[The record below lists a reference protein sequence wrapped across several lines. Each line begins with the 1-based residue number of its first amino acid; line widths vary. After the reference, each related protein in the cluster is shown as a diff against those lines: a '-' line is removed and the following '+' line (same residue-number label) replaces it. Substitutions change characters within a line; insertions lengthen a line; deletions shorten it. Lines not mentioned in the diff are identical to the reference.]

1 MSAYPALEVMEM
13 VNRSGVAIFFAL
25 AFALG
30 CASPSLGPSKR
41 APMQLAPAPEAG
53 ALDQA
58 ADPFPNWPIDPAVAL
73 DLLRHGDAEIRSIKA
88 AGGGTTGAEQH
99 EVFYSARNIQFKV
112 KWKSMPVL
120 RLDGFN
126 NSPRKE
132 IAAFA
137 IQRLFLDP
145 EDYVAPSAT
154 MRCYPLA
161 SYRETHPLASA
172 TLDEIDCVLGVAS
185 VWVFDVTLPEK
196 AYDEQR
202 FVSDRAYATFMSN
215 LNVFTYILDHRD
227 GREGNFLIAKDA
239 SRPQTFSIDNGIAFG
254 PLFFNYFVPNWN
266 KLRVAAVRASTIDRL
281 REIERKDL
289 DYLLVVDQLQ
299 VNDQRMLAPVPSGA
313 VMDSNDGATFKDG
326 VVQFGLTTREIDGVY
341 KRIRKLV
348 GAVDSGRIP
357 VF

>member
-1 MSAYPALEVMEM
+1 MIRGS
-13 VNRSGVAIFFAL
+13 SVAMLLAL

-30 CASPSLGPSKR
+30 CASPSLGPAKR
-41 APMQLAPAPEAG
+41 PPLRLAPAAAPG
-53 ALDQA
+53 PLDQA
-58 ADPFPNWPIDPAVAL
+58 ANPFPNWPTDPAVAL
-73 DLLRHGDAEIRSIKA
+73 DLLRNGEAEIRSVKA
-88 AGGGTTGAEQH
+88 AGGGTTGAERH
-99 EVFYSARNIQFKV
+99 EVFYPERNIQFKV
-112 KWKSMPVL
+112 KWKAMPVL

-161 SYRETHPLASA
+161 PYRETHPMASA
-172 TLDEIDCVLGVAS
+172 TLDEIDCALGVAS
-185 VWVFDVTLPEK
+185 VWVFDVTVPDVV
-196 AYDEQR
+196 YDEQR
-202 FVSDRAYATFMSN
+202 FLTDRGYATFMSN
-215 LNVFTYILDHRD
+215 LNVFSYVLDHRD
-227 GREGNFLIAKDA
+227 GRDGNFLLAKDPN
-239 SRPQTFSIDNGIAFG
+239 RPQTFSVDNGIAFG

-281 REIERKDL
+281 RTVERKDL
-289 DYLLVVDQLQ
+289 DFLLVVDQLQ
-299 VNDQRMLAPVPSGA
+299 VNDQRMLEPVPSGP
-313 VMDSNDGATFKDG
+313 VMDPNDGATYQDG

-341 KRIRKLV
+341 KRIRKLI
-348 GAVDSGRIP
+348 GAVDGGRIP

>member
-1 MSAYPALEVMEM
+1 M
-13 VNRSGVAIFFAL
+13 VKCSSVAISFAL
-25 AFALG
+25 ALALG
-30 CASPSLGPSKR
+30 CASPSLGPASR
-41 APMQLAPAPEAG
+41 APMELSPAADSG
-53 ALDQA
+53 ILDQA
-58 ADPFPNWPIDPAVAL
+58 ADPFPNWPSDPAVAL
-73 DLLRHGDAEIRSIKA
+73 DLLRHGEAEIRSVKA
-88 AGGGTTGAEQH
+88 AGGGTTGAERH
-99 EVFYSARNIQFKV
+99 EVFYPARNIQFKV
-112 KWKSMPVL
+112 KWKAMPIF

-154 MRCYPLA
+154 MRCYPVA

-227 GREGNFLIAKDA
+227 GREGNFLIANDTN
-239 SRPQTFSIDNGIAFG
+239 RPQTFSIDNGIAFG
-254 PLFFNYFVPNWN
+254 PILFNYFVPNWN

-281 REIERKDL
+281 RKVERKDL

-299 VNDQRMLAPVPSGA
+299 VTDQRMLAPVPSGP
-313 VMDSNDGATFKDG
+313 VMDANDGATFEDG
-326 VVQFGLTTREIDGVY
+326 VVQFGLTTREIDSAY

-348 GAVDSGRIP
+348 DAVDSGRIP

>member
-1 MSAYPALEVMEM
+1 MRLTPAAE
-13 VNRSGVAIFFAL
+13 SG
-25 AFALG
+25 
-30 CASPSLGPSKR
+30 P
-41 APMQLAPAPEAG
+41 
-53 ALDQA
+53 LDQA

-73 DLLRHGDAEIRSIKA
+73 DLLRHGEAEIRSVKA
-88 AGGGTTGAEQH
+88 AGGGTTGAERH
-99 EVFYSARNIQFKV
+99 EVFYPARNIQFKV
-112 KWKSMPVL
+112 KWKAMPAL

-154 MRCYPLA
+154 MRCYPLVP
-161 SYRETHPLASA
+161 YRETHAMAAA

-185 VWVFDVTLPEK
+185 VWVFDVTLPET

-202 FVSDRAYATFMSN
+202 FLIDRNYAMFMSN

-239 SRPQTFSIDNGIAFG
+239 KRPQTFSIDNGIAFS
-254 PLFFNYFVPNWN
+254 PLFYNYFVPNWN
-266 KLRVAAVRASTIDRL
+266 KLRIAAVQASTIDRL
-281 REIERKDL
+281 RTIERNDL
-289 DYLLVVDQLQ
+289 DFLLVVDQLQ
-299 VNDQRMLAPVPSGA
+299 VDDRRMLMPVPSGP
-313 VMDSNDGATFKDG
+313 VMNPTDGATYQDG
-326 VVQFGLTTREIDGVY
+326 VVQFGLTTREIDSVY
-341 KRIRKLV
+341 KRIRTLI
-348 GAVDSGRIP
+348 GAVDSGRVP